1 MQVPARLV
9 AGDDPLVRLRS
20 GAQVFPV
27 DGAQV
32 AAADRRCRHPQQ
44 DLPGPGS
51 GTSTRTCCT
60 VLLPGNRTPLIAD
73 IALLAS

>member
-1 MQVPARLV
+1 MARRSLPQI
-9 AGDDPLVRLRS
+9 DDAVIRS
-20 GAQVFPV
+20 
-27 DGAQV
+27 
-32 AAADRRCRHPQQ
+32 RTC
-44 DLPGPGS
+44 PGPGS